1 MRPLHALVLPIR
13 PIQIL
18 AEQRQ
23 REYVRQLF
31 LDHVMLIATIQIGE
45 SDVIQSCVGPVDVV
59 GEIVDRERVWPA
71 EVVSDDRSPRAPVHS
86 EAPDVGVVAPVRV
99 EDEAAE
105 RVNHEGARLLQPAPY
120 QHLENITVQLCVC
133 VGRNLCI
140 CDIHGSR
147 CAIYGSI
154 LCAEIHGLRRNLW
167 IAQGSIYRSTGS
179 LSRPY
184 LNLTFMN

>member
-31 LDHVMLIATIQIGE
+31 LDHVMLIATVQIGE

-59 GEIVDRERVWPA
+59 GEIIDRERVWPT
-71 EVVSDDRSPRAPVHS
+71 EVVGDYRSPCTAVHS
-86 EAPDVGVVAPVRV
+86 ETPDVCIVAPVRV

-105 RVNHEGARLLQPAPY
+105 RVNDQGAGLLQPAPY
-120 QHLENITVQLCVC
+120 QHL
-133 VGRNLCI
+133 
-140 CDIHGSR
+140 
-147 CAIYGSI
+147 
-154 LCAEIHGLRRNLW
+154 
-167 IAQGSIYRSTGS
+167 
-179 LSRPY
+179 
-184 LNLTFMN
+184 